1 MFECC
6 SGYCDPTNYV
16 AIGPDLDICQHCAEN
31 IDEWSEP
38 VNLNADYYDYMIDN
52 DNFQWSYETAE
63 AA

>member
-1 MFECC
+1 M
-6 SGYCDPTNYV
+6 